1 MKKILI
7 TGANSYIGCSFR
19 QYAMQH
25 YAADFSI
32 DTMDVRGD
40 AWRQK
45 DFKGYDCILHVAGIA
60 HADVGRVSEKEKE
73 AYYQVNTNLAI
84 AVAEKAKAEGVGQFI
99 LMSSMIIYGG
109 AKRITKEIEP
119 KPSNFYGDSK
129 WQADQAIRALAA
141 ENFAVTVLRPPMV
154 YGKGCKGN
162 YQVIAKYARTAPIF
176 PEVMNERSMLYIEN
190 LCEFL
195 CVVIKEQRAGIFFP
209 QNKELVN
216 TCEMVKEIAKVN
228 GHQLCTISWLKPFVA
243 IGRKMP
249 GKIGELCQ
257 KAFGSSYYEL
267 EMSEYDF
274 EYRVVDFQESVR
286 RTEEKVRDRE

>member
-19 QYAMQH
+19 QYALQH
-25 YAADFSI
+25 YAADFCI
-32 DTMDVRGD
+32 DAIDVKDD
-40 AWRQK
+40 AWKQK

-60 HADVGRVSEKEKE
+60 HVDVGIVSENEKE
-73 AYYQVNTNLAI
+73 AYYQVNTDLAI
-84 AVAEKAKAEGVGQFI
+84 AVAEKAKREGVSQFI
-99 LMSSMIIYGG
+99 LMSSMIVYGG
-109 AKRITKEIEP
+109 IKCITKDTEP
-119 KPSNFYGDSK
+119 KPANFYGDSK

-162 YQVIAKYARTAPIF
+162 YQVIAKFARTAPVF
-176 PEVMNERSMLYIEN
+176 PKVVNERSMLYIEN

-195 CVVIKEQRAGIFFP
+195 CIVVKEQRAGIFFP

-216 TCEMVKEIAKVN
+216 TCEMVKEIARVN
-228 GHQLCTISWLKPFVA
+228 GHKLCTMSCLKPFVA

-249 GKIGELCQ
+249 WKIGELCQ

-286 RTEEKVRDRE
+286 RTEEE

>member
-7 TGANSYIGCSFR
+7 TGESSYIGCSFR
-19 QYAMQH
+19 QYALQH
-25 YAADFSI
+25 YAADFCI
-32 DTMDVRGD
+32 DTIDVRDD

-45 DFKGYDCILHVAGIA
+45 DFKIYDCILHVAGIA
-60 HADVGRVSEKEKE
+60 HADVGHVSEKEKE

-84 AVAEKAKAEGVGQFI
+84 AVAKKAKAEGVGQFI

-109 AKRITKEIEP
+109 AKRITKETEP
-119 KPSNFYGDSK
+119 KPGNFYGDSK
-129 WQADQAIRALAA
+129 WQSDQAIRALAT

-162 YQVIAKYARTAPIF
+162 YQVIAKFARTAPVF
-176 PEVMNERSMLYIEN
+176 PKVVNKRSMLYIEN

-195 CVVIKEQRAGIFFP
+195 CVVVKEQRAGIFFP

-216 TCEMVKEIAKVN
+216 TCELVKEIAEVN
-228 GHQLCTISWLKPFVA
+228 GHRLCAISWLKPFVT

-249 GKIGELCQ
+249 GKIGELCR
-257 KAFGSSYYEL
+257 KAFGSSYYDL

-286 RTEEKVRDRE
+286 RTEEE